1 VDISRKDIKIEMYFT
16 FCSRGNILSN
26 WPGKFVIGLTGNIAT
41 GKSVVR
47 RMLEHLGAYTI
58 DADALTHRT
67 YAKGAP
73 GYQQVIDKFGKW
85 LVNKDGE
92 IDRSKLGNLVFNDSE
107 GMQQLEA
114 IVHPLVRQASEML
127 LKRASQPVVVIE
139 AIKLLEG
146 DLRKIC
152 DSIWVT
158 NAPEEIQVERLIRKR
173 GFTRERALERI
184 RAQSAQIAKVAV
196 ANIVI
201 TNTGSYDDLW
211 KQVNAAWKEIIPGA
225 DKSSADAE
233 SAIVKPTAAPSGEF
247 SVRRG
252 KPKNSSAIAE
262 LITRLS
268 KGKRKMTSDDV
279 MEGFGDKAYMLLQMD
294 GKLIGLAGWQVENLV
309 TRTTDIFLEEH
320 VNHQKALETLIKE
333 VEQASSELQSEASL
347 VFPMRELAEKEEIWK
362 QLGYERRT
370 PETLG
375 VQAWQDSA
383 NETISTEGTL
393 LFKQLRQDRVLRP
406 I

>member
-1 VDISRKDIKIEMYFT
+1 M
-16 FCSRGNILSN
+16 SN

-47 RMLEHLGAYTI
+47 RMFEHLGAYTI
-58 DADALTHRT
+58 DADALTHRA

-73 GYQQVIDKFGKW
+73 GYQQVVDKFGKW
-85 LVNKDGE
+85 LINKDGE
-92 IDRSKLGNLVFNDSE
+92 IDRTKLGNLVFNDSE
-107 GMQQLEA
+107 ALSQLEA

-127 LKRASQPVVVIE
+127 IQRASQRVIVIE

-152 DSIWVT
+152 DSVWVT
-158 NAPEEIQVERLIRKR
+158 NAPEEVQIERLIRKR
-173 GFTRERALERI
+173 NLTRDQALERI
-184 RAQSAQIAKVAV
+184 HTQSAQSAKVAL

-211 KQVNAAWKEIIPGA
+211 KQVSASWKSTVPGA
-225 DKSSADAE
+225 GGTDTESS
-233 SAIVKPTAAPSGEF
+233 IKKPVTTSGEF

-252 KPKNSSAIAE
+252 KPKNSSTIAE

-268 KGKRKMTSDDV
+268 KGKRNMTAENV
-279 MEGFGDKAYMLLQMD
+279 MEAFGEKAYMLLQLD
-294 GKLIGLAGWQVENLV
+294 GKTVGLAGWQVENLV
-309 TRTTDIFLEEH
+309 TRTTDIFLEETI
-320 VNHQKALETLIKE
+320 NPQKALEILINE
-333 VEQASSELQSEASL
+333 VERASGELQSEASL
-347 VFPMRELAEKEEIWK
+347 IFSMDELSTQEDLWK
-362 QLGYERRT
+362 KLGYEKRT
-370 PETLG
+370 AETLG

-383 NETISTEGTL
+383 TEALVLAAGSVL
-393 LFKQLRQDRVLRP
+393 FFKQLRQDRVLRP